1 MTVRELIAAL
11 EKVENKDLDVIF
23 IADFTGIVVDEVC
36 QDNVYYGR
44 DEENGCW
51 VCEERECIVIS

>member
-1 MTVRELIAAL
+1 MTVRELIATL

-36 QDNVYYGR
+36 QDSVYYGR
-44 DEENGCW
+44 DEENGYW
-51 VCEERECIVIS
+51 VCDERECIVIS

>member
-1 MTVRELIAAL
+1 MTVRELITAL

-36 QDNVYYGR
+36 QDSVYYGR
-44 DEENGCW
+44 DEENGFW